1 MDIQGYLR
9 EKREIIDEAL
19 EAYFPDPDNQ
29 DRKPR
34 YPSSLLRAI
43 RHSLF
48 SGGKRI
54 RPILLIAS
62 YEAVGGQGNEILPF
76 ACGLEMIHTYSLIH
90 DDLPALDN
98 DEFRR
103 GRPTCHKAFGEAI
116 AILAGDALLTEAF
129 SLMTRKSSND
139 PQIVLKVVHE
149 VARASGVYGMVGGQV
164 ADIESEGRV
173 VDFVDVEYIHTHKTG
188 ALILASVRA
197 GALLGK
203 GTDQALKAITQ
214 YGKKIGLAFQV
225 VDDILNVEGRA
236 EVMGKSTGS
245 DLRKQK
251 ATYPAVLG
259 IQESKKRAGELVE
272 SALEALHLFGT
283 EAEPLREIARFI
295 VRREH

>member
-9 EKREIIDEAL
+9 EKREIIDKAL
-19 EAYFPDPDNQ
+19 EAYFPDPDDQ
-29 DRKPR
+29 DRKPP

-54 RPILLIAS
+54 RPIMLIAS

-98 DEFRR
+98 DEYRR

-164 ADIESEGRV
+164 ADIESEGRA

-197 GALLGK
+197 GAILGK

-245 DLRKQK
+245 DLRKRK

-259 IQESKKRAGELVE
+259 IRESKKRAGELVE
-272 SALEALHLFGT
+272 SAVEALHLFGT